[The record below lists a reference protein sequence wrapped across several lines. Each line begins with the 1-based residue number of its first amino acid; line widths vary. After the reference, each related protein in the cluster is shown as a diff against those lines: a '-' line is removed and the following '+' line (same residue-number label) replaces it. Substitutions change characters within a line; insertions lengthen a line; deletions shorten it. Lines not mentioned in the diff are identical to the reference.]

1 MSIMDFNIKPVA
13 ELSIEEN
20 NDILHKYYQTDIIE
34 YTKAIEIDPTDDVAW
49 FNRGITRLKIYDF
62 SGSII
67 DLSKSL
73 EIYAQDERAYYFRAV
88 SKYNMDDYAGAIS
101 DVFKAFEINPKLKVN
116 DWDNIIHRGIND
128 YINTIN
134 DYTNAIEYNPWDT
147 KAYQERAQLKEYAGY
162 YSEANADY
170 TKIIEMD
177 SCNIGAYFKRGYNK
191 YFHLKDHTG
200 ALEDF
205 DSALKISPE
214 AQEIYLHR
222 ASVKETLNEFE
233 GAIDDYSKIIEL
245 FNLVDPE
252 DEEDFE
258 FYYEMAYCG
267 RAHIKQKLNDYKG
280 AIDDYTEAIKFE
292 PLSYFGYSGRGSAKI
307 EIGNY
312 IGAISDCTKALK
324 IYRQDAG
331 DYNNSCLLYTS
342 P

>member
-1 MSIMDFNIKPVA
+1 MDFNIKPVA

-88 SKYNMDDYAGAIS
+88 SKYNMDDYSGAIS
-101 DVFKAFEINPKLKVN
+101 DVFKAFEINPKLNVI
-116 DWDNIIHRGIND
+116 DWDNIIHRGINE
-128 YINTIN
+128 YINTII

-147 KAYQERAQLKEYAGY
+147 NAYQKRAQLKEYAGY
-162 YSEANADY
+162 YSEANTDY
-170 TKIIEMD
+170 TEIIGMD

-191 YFHLKDHTG
+191 YFHLEDHTG

-214 AQEIYLHR
+214 ALEIYLHR
-222 ASVKETLNEFE
+222 ASLKETLN
-233 GAIDDYSKIIEL
+233 DL
-245 FNLVDPE
+245 
-252 DEEDFE
+252 
-258 FYYEMAYCG
+258 
-267 RAHIKQKLNDYKG
+267 
-280 AIDDYTEAIKFE
+280 
-292 PLSYFGYSGRGSAKI
+292 
-307 EIGNY
+307 
-312 IGAISDCTKALK
+312 
-324 IYRQDAG
+324 
-331 DYNNSCLLYTS
+331 
-342 P
+342 